1 MKLKV
6 YNRQELVREL
16 DLAAGQI
23 YTAGRKEG
31 CDILLDKVPG
41 ISRKHF
47 EISEQQP
54 GVWLVQVLSKV
65 MLVEHEDEE
74 RDEFTIA
81 GSGQFTLHPYI
92 FQYEIVDAQP
102 GVSPVSYPK
111 SHFEVQ
117 SDSKNDSE
125 DDSENFSEL
134 AVINQDGGNFAANHS
149 PAEDFDGNDE
159 KTAVQNFSGTPYI
172 KIIGQNGKK
181 SEYFRLEGNLWVVG
195 GDENASIFIKDP
207 NAAKN
212 HFEISKTD
220 KGYFIVDSGTSQGT
234 ELNGQRLNASKSA
247 RLLSGD
253 ILTVGDTSLQ
263 FELRDQAFLRKVSNI
278 PLNLYKNPLVFF
290 DQDVAMVSLD
300 EEGATSGQ
308 AEEVS
313 QDLFSDPKKK
323 KKFILAA
330 LAVVLVGAVIAK
342 EFIESA
348 NRKDNR
354 EIVTMDPFSQLSPAE
369 QKIVAQ
375 THRLAKQL
383 YLSGNF
389 ELALVQLEKLH
400 SIIPSYKD
408 SQEIEEYCINSRDI
422 RRQQAAIEQQRKEK
436 AELEAQVRSLIAQC
450 HKEYQSSENTEG
462 IKACLAP
469 ALDLDPNNPAISQLI
484 SEVSARAEE
493 QKIRQKIAQEQ
504 ADKIRRGKELFEKA
518 QALHKKQNFHKAME
532 AYENHIHSGLPDPS
546 NLVRT
551 SKRKLATI
559 EKKIR
564 NEKQKLIQS
573 AHGLYG
579 NTKLKEAIQMA
590 RLAQKVD
597 PYDPKI
603 STFIYNAERE
613 LTGQMR
619 NVYMDSIIEERFG
632 NLESSRVKWEE
643 IIRIDIPEGE
653 YFKKAKRKL
662 RQYGYHY

>member
-6 YNRQELVREL
+6 YNRQELIHEL
-16 DLAAGQI
+16 NLGSGKTYI
-23 YTAGRKEG
+23 AGRKEG
-31 CDILLDKVPG
+31 CDILLDKIPG

-92 FQYEIVDAQP
+92 FQYEIADSLP
-102 GVSPVSYPK
+102 GPSPVTYPK
-111 SHFEVQ
+111 SHLEDQ
-117 SDSKNDSE
+117 YASE
-125 DDSENFSEL
+125 DNSEDLSEL
-134 AVINQDGGNFAANHS
+134 AVINQDGENLAEANS
-149 PAEDFDGNDE
+149 PGEDFDGNDE
-159 KTAVQNFSGTPYI
+159 KTAIQNFSGVPYM

-220 KGYFIVDSGTSQGT
+220 KGYFIVDSGSGQGT
-234 ELNGQRLNASKSA
+234 ELNGQRLNANKAS

-253 ILTVGDTSLQ
+253 IVTVGETSLQ
-263 FELRDQAFLRKVSNI
+263 FELRDQAFQRKVSNI

-290 DQDVAMVSLD
+290 DQEVAMVSLD
-300 EEGATSGQ
+300 DTNDSSGQ
-308 AEEVS
+308 AEVVS

-330 LAVVLVGAVIAK
+330 LAIVLVGAVIAK
-342 EFIESA
+342 EFIENA

-354 EIVTMDPFSQLSPAE
+354 EIVTADPFSQLSPAE
-369 QKIVAQ
+369 QKIVIQ

-436 AELEAQVRSLIAQC
+436 AQLEAQVLSLIAQC
-450 HKEYQSSENTEG
+450 HKEYQNSQDTEG

-518 QALHKKQNFHKAME
+518 KALHQGQDFHKAME

-546 NLVRT
+546 NLVQT

-564 NEKQKLIQS
+564 TEKQKLIQS
-573 AHGLYG
+573 AQGLYG
-579 NTKLKEAIQMA
+579 NTKLKEAILTA
-590 RLAQKVD
+590 RMAQKVD

-619 NVYMDSIIEERFG
+619 NIYMDSIIEERFG
-632 NLESSRVKWEE
+632 NLESSRLKWEE
-643 IIRIDIPEGE
+643 IVRLDVPDGE
-653 YFKKAKRKL
+653 YFKKSKRKL